1 MNYTYF
7 GHSCFLVEIS
17 DKKLL
22 FDPFIT
28 PNELA
33 KHIDISTIQADYIFI
48 SHGHEDHIADA
59 VTLANQTG
67 ATIITNYEI
76 YLWLMKKGLSNIH
89 PLGIGGKWKFDFGV
103 VRMTSAIHSSVLPD
117 GTYGGTPA
125 GFVIE
130 AQEGS
135 FYYAGDTGLTKD
147 MKLIGDEYDLDFAVL
162 PIGDNFTMG
171 VDDAVICADYIE
183 CEQIVGVH
191 YDTFGYIVV
200 DHDLAKKKFKSAGL
214 KLHLPGIGDTIS
226 L

>member
-1 MNYTYF
+1 MKYTYY
-7 GHSCFLVEIS
+7 GHSCFMVELS

-22 FDPFIT
+22 FDPYIT

-33 KHIDISTIQADYIFI
+33 KDIDISSITADYIFI

-59 VTLANQTG
+59 VLLANQTG
-67 ATIITNYEI
+67 AKIITNYEI
-76 YLWLMKKGLSNIH
+76 YLWLAQKGLEKIH
-89 PLGIGGKWKFDFGV
+89 PMGIGGKWSFDFGV
-103 VRMTSAIHSSVLPD
+103 VRMVSAVHSSVLPD

-130 AQEGS
+130 APDGS

-147 MKLIGDEYDLDFAVL
+147 MKLIGDEYDLDFAIL

-183 CEQIVGVH
+183 CEHIIGVH
-191 YDTFGYIVV
+191 YDTFGFIVI
-200 DHDLAKKKFKSAGL
+200 DKDKSKKKFKAAGL
-214 KLHLPGIGDTIS
+214 KLHLPAIGETIS
-226 L
+226 I

>member
-1 MNYTYF
+1 MKYTYY

-22 FDPFIT
+22 FDPYIT

-33 KHIDISTIQADYIFI
+33 KHIDISTIQADYILI
-48 SHGHEDHIADA
+48 SHAHADHIADA

-67 ATIITNYEI
+67 ATVITNYEI
-76 YLWLMKKGLSNIH
+76 YLWLTQKGLTKIH
-89 PLGIGGKWKFDFGV
+89 PMGIGGKFKFDFGV
-103 VRMTSAIHSSVLPD
+103 VRMTSAIHSSSLPD
-117 GTYGGTPA
+117 GTYGGTAA
-125 GFVIE
+125 GFVVE

-147 MKLIGDEYDLDFAVL
+147 MKLVGDEYDLDFAVL

-191 YDTFGYIVV
+191 YDTFGYIVI

-214 KLHLPGIGDTIS
+214 KLHLPGIGETIN